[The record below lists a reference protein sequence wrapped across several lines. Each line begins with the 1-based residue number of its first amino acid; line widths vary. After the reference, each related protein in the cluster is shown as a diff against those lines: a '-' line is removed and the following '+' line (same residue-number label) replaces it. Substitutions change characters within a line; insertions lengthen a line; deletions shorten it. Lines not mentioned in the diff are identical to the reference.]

1 MRISIPKAHVAQLS
15 YGVCASSRVRTMD
28 TDTEV
33 KIVVFKKNFGNSWN
47 RYYIFLLKVY
57 LSPT

>member
-1 MRISIPKAHVAQLS
+1 MRNSIPKVHVAQLS

-33 KIVVFKKNFGNSWN
+33 KTVVFKKNFGNS
-47 RYYIFLLKVY
+47 
-57 LSPT
+57 